1 MAHVTP
7 LMFTLSRYFAV
18 TSFRDR
24 PSWSICQV
32 PVTATHVQLFVLG
45 TVALDLTFTVWP
57 RLMST
62 YGGF

>member
-1 MAHVTP
+1 MAHITP

-24 PSWSICQV
+24 PSWSICHV